1 MTALELKRY
10 LQTVDNK
17 IVRMLTKAKYKNLTG
32 STVRTRVVTEGETE
46 TILNSINNYDQTVLT
61 QLVVSSSAHISNR
74 ILKIYSKVKTKM
86 EAKMRTHLH
95 NVRNMK
101 AKIKNGR

>member
-1 MTALELKRY
+1 MTALELKQH
-10 LQTVDNK
+10 LQAIDNK
-17 IVRMLTKAKYKNLTG
+17 IVRMLTRARYKNLTG
-32 STVRTRVVTEGETE
+32 SSVKTTVVTDGEAE
-46 TILNSINNYDQTVLT
+46 TILNSINNYDKTVLT

-74 ILKIYSKVKTKM
+74 ILKIYSKTKKQI

-95 NVRNMK
+95 NLRNMK